1 MIDVLKSLDA
11 REIAVAIWL
20 AIFFIWCLTKSDVRK
35 SLGSLLVAASARQI
49 LIAFALAIA
58 YLSGVTVLLRHLDL
72 WTLYQFKITML
83 WFFVAGIPS
92 LMNTTAISEDPTLL
106 RAAVAKNFKLSV
118 LLDFFINLF
127 KLPLLAELI
136 FVPFTALLGGLLAV
150 AQSDEKYGSVK
161 KLLDWVMISIGLVMF
176 VFEVYKAL
184 TSFNT
189 IANAST
195 LRDFTLPIIYN
206 ITFIPLLW
214 VMSLYSAYE
223 SVFCRL
229 QFVIRDRA
237 LHPYTR
243 RKLIVCF
250 RTDIVA
256 LHRWLKA
263 AWSENFASRSD
274 VAQSIATVARARD
287 AA

>member
-1 MIDVLKSLDA
+1 V
-11 REIAVAIWL
+11 V
-20 AIFFIWCLTKSDVRK
+20 
-35 SLGSLLVAASARQI
+35 
-49 LIAFALAIA
+49 AFALATA
-58 YLSGVTVLLRHLDL
+58 YLAGVTVLLCKFNL
-72 WTLYQFKITML
+72 WTLSQFKITVL

-92 LMNTTAISEDPTLL
+92 LINTPATSENPALL
-106 RAAVAKNFKLSV
+106 RAVVAKNFKLSV

-150 AQSDEKYGSVK
+150 AQSDKKYTSAK
-161 KLLDWVMISIGLVMF
+161 SLLDGVMVALGLIF
-176 VFEVYKAL
+176 LVFEAYKAF

-195 LRDFTLPIIYN
+195 LRDFSLPLIYN
-206 ITFIPLLW
+206 LAFIPFLW
-214 VMSLYSAYE
+214 AMSVYAAYE

-229 QFVIRDRA
+229 QFVIKDA
-237 LHPYTR
+237 TLLPYTR
-243 RKLIVCF
+243 RKLILCF

-256 LHRWLKA
+256 MNRWLKE
-263 AWSENFASRSD
+263 AWPRQFSSRDD
-274 VAQSIATVARARD
+274 VAQSIATIARTRD

>member
-1 MIDVLKSLDA
+1 MIDVFKSLDA

-20 AIFFIWCLTKSDVRK
+20 AIFFVWCLTKSGIRK
-35 SLGSLLVAASARQI
+35 SLGRLLLAASARQI
-49 LIAFALAIA
+49 AMAFALAIA
-58 YLSGVTVLLRHLDL
+58 YLAGVTVLLCHLDL
-72 WTLYQFKITML
+72 WTLSQFKITAL

-92 LMNTTAISEDPTLL
+92 LMNTPAISEDPTLL
-106 RAAVAKNFKLSV
+106 RAALAKNFKLSV

-127 KLPLLAELI
+127 KLPLLVELI

-150 AQSDEKYGSVK
+150 AQSDEKYASVK
-161 KLLDWVMISIGLVMF
+161 KLLNGFMVALGFVFF
-176 VFEVYKAL
+176 VFETYKAL

-195 LRDFTLPIIYN
+195 LRNFALPIIYN
-206 ITFIPLLW
+206 IAFIPLLW
-214 VMSLYSAYE
+214 AMGVYAAYE

-229 QFVIRDRA
+229 QFVIQDRA

-243 RKLIVCF
+243 RKLIACF
-250 RTDIVA
+250 RTDIAA
-256 LHRWLKA
+256 LNRWLKG
-263 AWSENFASRSD
+263 AWSGQLASRSD
-274 VAQSIATVARARD
+274 VAQSIATIAKARD